1 MVAIIVLW
9 ILLGIMALIVIAL
22 HFSVTAEISADRKN
36 VEYKIKYLWFTIY
49 PRPPK
54 KPKKKRHKKSKKKKT
69 EGFEKSSDET
79 LPAKPQTEAPPEI
92 PIEQLLEQEAEEV
105 DAVENENEEENNDS
119 LTSED
124 VTEKTESEN
133 DKPEPS
139 DKTESVQEKKSE
151 EKKQADTEKPHK
163 EKTVKEDKKQ
173 NGRLDKIKDSWEKYK
188 KYIPMGC
195 KYFRKLLKTIRFTD
209 TEIDL
214 TVGKEDA
221 CEAALFYGKIQ
232 GVLFNL
238 ISLISGVFTVKIN
251 KANVN
256 CVFDKKTFDG
266 AVKTKIRI
274 RPSALIALAFCMLA
288 AFLKMYL
295 PEFIKKSKKEI
306 TRKNQMTVRKLSEY
320 KMKG

>member
-9 ILLGIMALIVIAL
+9 ILLGIIALIVIAL

-69 EGFEKSSDET
+69 EGFEKSPDET

-139 DKTESVQEKKSE
+139 DKAESVQEKKSE
-151 EKKQADTEKPHK
+151 EKKQ
-163 EKTVKEDKKQ
+163 
-173 NGRLDKIKDSWEKYK
+173 NSRLDKVKDSWEKYK
-188 KYIPMGC
+188 KYIPMGW

-238 ISLISGVFTVKIN
+238 ISLISGIFTVKIN

-266 AVKTKIRI
+266 AVKAKIRI
-274 RPSALIALAFCMLA
+274 RPSALIAIAFCMLA

-295 PEFIKKSKKEI
+295 PEFIKKRKAKKIKKRNDKEKSNDSKE
-306 TRKNQMTVRKLSEY
+306 TV
-320 KMKG
+320 GV